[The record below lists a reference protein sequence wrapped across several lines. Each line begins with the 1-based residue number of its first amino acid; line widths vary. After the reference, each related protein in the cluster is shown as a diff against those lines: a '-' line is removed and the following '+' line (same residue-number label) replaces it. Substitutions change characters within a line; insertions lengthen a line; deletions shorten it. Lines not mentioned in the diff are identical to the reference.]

1 MTPLRSIR
9 LYPTE
14 SEFLEQ
20 YRMDNGDIFYDKDTK
35 TLVVYDGN
43 VQGGIPLLRA
53 DLSNISGGGGGGAG
67 TVNFGAKTLQA
78 QSFIGDGSQLTNL
91 PLPTNIATLTDVQ
104 NAFNTIATATT
115 LGTVKIGTGL
125 SIDSQGLLT
134 ADSVANLTTLS
145 NMDSIQFKVGAAISE
160 FSTDGLMA
168 GNSPN
173 AVPTESAVKTYV
185 DNSIDAIDLE
195 AAGVIENGIQGEIP
209 IYDANGVGNVLSS
222 AGTNL
227 KWVSNTNT
235 LTTSNI
241 TVSNDVVV
249 NNNLTVDETLLVNG
263 GAVVGVS
270 LAVPEIFD
278 NGLGVFTL
286 RTGSDFIIDTPGDV
300 NVKNSRITN
309 LAPPIELTDAV
320 NKQYVDGA
328 ASAFQGGTV
337 PNAIDITS
345 STASTST
352 TTGALTVAGGVGVGG
367 AMYVGGTI
375 FSNGS
380 AVLTS
385 LSGGF
390 NGGTISGTIFV
401 NNATASTSTTTGA
414 LRVTGGVGIGRSL
427 YAGGDGFFN
436 GIRFGNGAAIGSGF
450 AQNVAIGGGTGINAP
465 LGSNVSG
472 FNDIAI
478 GFSTLGQHTDGS
490 DNIAIGNSVM
500 SDKTVGSQCIG
511 IGTDALKLHQ
521 GAANLAIGYLA
532 GSAILSGDNNVIIGG
547 NSGSGIDGLNSHVII
562 ADGVGT
568 IKLQFNNTGAISFD
582 GTDYGS
588 LGKVLSSR
596 GSVLPPEWVDPP
608 GFTGGTVAND
618 ASFTSNTAST
628 STTTG
633 AVTITG
639 GVGIGGALNVG
650 GIISG
655 ASIQNTPI
663 GSVTR
668 STGAFTTLTA
678 NSAVTLTAG
687 TASSSTGTGTLVVT
701 GGVGVSGATNIGGA
715 LSSGGAVT
723 FTQNTASSSTTT
735 GTLVVTGGVGVSGA
749 LNVGGALAAGVISG
763 TSIQNT
769 PIGSTTANT
778 GTFTSLSSTS
788 FTTTGTATIQ
798 QSAELFQ
805 TINAATGVVT
815 HNWAAGSIFL
825 HTNTAAD
832 FTANFTNVPTTNNY
846 SYSAVLIIVQGATGR
861 RPTAVQ
867 IAGAAQTINWANNI
881 VPTAVS
887 SRRQIFSFSFIRSGG
902 TWTVLGSSQSY

>member
-1 MTPLRSIR
+1 MAGNIERSIR
-9 LYPTE
+9 LRPNID
-14 SEFLEQ
+14 EFLDVNSFNSGEI
-20 YRMDNGDIFYDKDTK
+20 YYDSNEK
-35 TLVVYDGN
+35 TIRIYDGE
-43 VQGGIPLLRA
+43 QPGGFPLLRA
-53 DLSNISGGGGGGAG
+53 DLANISGGGGGGSG
-67 TVNFGAKTLQA
+67 TVNFGSKTLQA
-78 QSFIGDGSQLTNL
+78 QAFIGDGSQLTNL

-104 NAFNTIATATT
+104 NAFNTVATATT
-115 LGTVKIGTGL
+115 LGTVKIGAGL
-125 SIDSQGLLT
+125 SINAQGLLT
-134 ADSVANLTTLS
+134 ADSVANLTVLS
-145 NMDSIQFKVGAAISE
+145 NMDSIQFKVGAEITE
-160 FSTDGLMA
+160 FSTDALMVD
-168 GNSPN
+168 NSPT

-185 DNSIDAIDLE
+185 DNSIAAIDLD
-195 AAGVIENGIQGEIP
+195 AAGVIENGSTGELP
-209 IYDANGVGNVLSS
+209 IYDSNGNVLSS
-222 AGTNL
+222 AGINL
-227 KWVSNTNT
+227 KWISNTNT
-235 LTTSNI
+235 LETSNI
-241 TVSNDVVV
+241 TVDNDVIID
-249 NNNLTVDETLLVNG
+249 NNLEVDNTLLVNG

-286 RTGSDFIIDTPGDV
+286 RTGSDFIIETPGDI

-309 LAPPIELTDAV
+309 LAAPIELTDAV

-337 PNAIDITS
+337 PNAINVTS

-352 TTGALTVAGGVGVGG
+352 TTGALTVTGGVGVGG

-375 FSNGS
+375 FSGGS

-472 FNDIAI
+472 FNAIAI
-478 GFSTLGQHTDGS
+478 GFSTLGQHTDGN

-500 SDKTVGSQCIG
+500 ADKTAGSQCIG

-547 NSGSGIDGLNSHVII
+547 NSGSGINGLNSHVII
-562 ADGVGT
+562 ADGIGT

-588 LGKVLSSR
+588 LGKVLTSR
-596 GSVLPPEWVDPP
+596 GTSLPPEWGDPP
-608 GFTGGTVAND
+608 GFTGGTVSGD
-618 ASFTSNTAST
+618 SSFISGTAST

-633 AVTITG
+633 AVTVTG
-639 GVGIGGALNVG
+639 GVGISGALNVG
-650 GIISG
+650 GTIDAS
-655 ASIQNTPI
+655 SIQNTPI

-668 STGAFTTLTA
+668 SSGAFTTVAA
-678 NSAVTLTAG
+678 NGAVTLTAG
-687 TASSSTGTGTLVVT
+687 TNSSSTSTGTLVVT
-701 GGVGVSGATNIGGA
+701 GGVGISQA
-715 LSSGGAVT
+715 LNVGSAFSAGGAVT
-723 FTQNTASSSTTT
+723 FTQNTSSSSTTT
-735 GTLVVTGGVGVSGA
+735 GTLVVTGGVGISGA
-749 LNVGGALAAGVISG
+749 LNVGGAIAGA
-763 TSIQNT
+763 SIQNT
-769 PIGSTTANT
+769 PIGSTTIST
-778 GTFTSLSSTS
+778 GAFSSLTSTS

-798 QSAELFQ
+798 QTAELFQ
-805 TINAATGVVT
+805 TINAATGTVT
-815 HNWAAGSIFL
+815 HNWAAGAIFL
-825 HTNTAAD
+825 HTNPSAD

-867 IAGAAQTINWANNI
+867 IAGVNQTINWANNI
-881 VPTAVS
+881 VPSAVS

-902 TWTVLGSSQSY
+902 TWTVLASAQSY